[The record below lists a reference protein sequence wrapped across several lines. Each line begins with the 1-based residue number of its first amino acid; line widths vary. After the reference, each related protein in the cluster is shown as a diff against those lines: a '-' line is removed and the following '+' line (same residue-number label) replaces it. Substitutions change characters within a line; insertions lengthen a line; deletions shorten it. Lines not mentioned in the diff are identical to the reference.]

1 MIVKSYELK
10 KTKIDNIRFFLL
22 HGKNSGLINET
33 IKNDLKVRL
42 SKNIYNYDETEILN
56 NPSQI
61 RETILNKSFF
71 ENDKLI
77 IISRAT
83 DKISKIIEEIVDLNS
98 PETSIVLISETL
110 EKKSK
115 IRNLFEKNKNTICVA
130 FYEDNNLTLNK
141 IAFDFFK
148 QKKISISQ
156 QNINLIVERSSGN
169 RINLTNEL
177 KKIEN
182 FSINKKIVSTK
193 DLIKLTNLAENYDYT
208 NLVNCS
214 LAKNKKKTINIL
226 NENNLLKKDCIIILR
241 IFLNKLKRLLKIFS
255 NSEINRN
262 IDSTISSFKPPIF
275 WKEKDIVKQQINV
288 LSYQKIQDLLTKTN
302 NIELLVKKNPSISIN
317 LVNNFILEQ
326 CDEANNSI

>member
-182 FSINKKIVSTK
+182 FSINKKIISTE

-226 NENNLLKKDCIIILR
+226 NENNFSNEDCIIILR
-241 IFLNKLKRLLKIFS
+241 VFLNKLKRLLKIFS

>member
-226 NENNLLKKDCIIILR
+226 NENNLSNEDCIIILR

>member
-214 LAKNKKKTINIL
+214 LAKNKKKTMNIL
-226 NENNLLKKDCIIILR
+226 NENNLSNEDSIIILR
-241 IFLNKLKRLLKIFS
+241 FFLNKLKRLLKIFS

>member
-98 PETSIVLISETL
+98 PEISIVLISETL

-115 IRNLFEKNKNTICVA
+115 VRNFFEKNKNTICVA
-130 FYEDNNLTLNK
+130 FYEDNNLTLNR

-214 LAKNKKKTINIL
+214 LAKNKKKTMNIL
-226 NENNLLKKDCIIILR
+226 NENNLSNEDCIIILR

-255 NSEINRN
+255 NSEINKN

-302 NIELLVKKNPSISIN
+302 NIEILVKKNPSISIN

>member
-22 HGKNSGLINET
+22 HGKNSGLINE
-33 IKNDLKVRL
+33 IIENDLKTRL
-42 SKNIYNYDETEILN
+42 SKNVYNYDEIEILN
-56 NPSQI
+56 NSDQFK
-61 RETILNKSFF
+61 ETILNKSFF
-71 ENDKLI
+71 EHDKLI
-77 IISRAT
+77 IISRVT
-83 DKISKIIEEIVDLNS
+83 DKISKIIEEVVDIDM
-98 PETSIVLISETL
+98 PEISIILISEIL

-115 IRNLFEKNKNTICVA
+115 IRNLFEKNKNTICIA

-141 IAFDFFK
+141 IAFAFFK
-148 QKKISISQ
+148 QKKINISQ

-177 KKIEN
+177 RKIEN
-182 FSINKKIVSTK
+182 FAINKKIVSTE

-214 LAKNKKKTINIL
+214 LAKNKKKTMNIL
-226 NENNLLKKDCIIILR
+226 NENNFSNEDCIIILR

-255 NSEINRN
+255 NSEINN
-262 IDSTISSFKPPIF
+262 NVDTAISSYKPPIF

-288 LSYQKIQDLLTKTN
+288 LNYQKIQDLLTKTN

-326 CDEANNSI
+326 CDETNNSI

>member
-214 LAKNKKKTINIL
+214 LAKNKKKTMNIL
-226 NENNLLKKDCIIILR
+226 NENNLSNEDIEDKKR
-241 IFLNKLKRLLKIFS
+241 
-255 NSEINRN
+255 
-262 IDSTISSFKPPIF
+262 
-275 WKEKDIVKQQINV
+275 
-288 LSYQKIQDLLTKTN
+288 
-302 NIELLVKKNPSISIN
+302 
-317 LVNNFILEQ
+317 
-326 CDEANNSI
+326 

>member
-1 MIVKSYELK
+1 MFTNRFSR
-10 KTKIDNIRFFLL
+10 IDVTANPLRIIPKLNKDTRLFITMFE
-22 HGKNSGLINET
+22 SSVLIWFAALNAT
-33 IKNDLKVRL
+33 HNIKN
-42 SKNIYNYDETEILN
+42 IPAPYIA
-56 NPSQI
+56 
-61 RETILNKSFF
+61 FA
-71 ENDKLI
+71 
-77 IISRAT
+77 ISPLFST
-83 DKISKIIEEIVDLNS
+83 DKISKIIEEIIDLNS
-98 PETSIVLISETL
+98 PEISIVLISEIL

-115 IRNLFEKNKNTICVA
+115 VRNLFEKNKNTICVA

-214 LAKNKKKTINIL
+214 LAKNKKKTMNIL
-226 NENNLLKKDCIIILR
+226 NENNLSNEDCIIILR

-255 NSEINRN
+255 NSLLLSLALIILTVQVHILTPASYWFLRLAL
-262 IDSTISSFKPPIF
+262 S
-275 WKEKDIVKQQINV
+275 KQP
-288 LSYQKIQDLLTKTN
+288 L
-302 NIELLVKKNPSISIN
+302 
-317 LVNNFILEQ
+317 
-326 CDEANNSI
+326 

>member
-148 QKKISISQ
+148 QKKIAISQ

-214 LAKNKKKTINIL
+214 LAKNKKKTMNIL
-226 NENNLLKKDCIIILR
+226 NENNLSNEDCIIILR

>member
-1 MIVKSYELK
+1 MIIKSYELK

-214 LAKNKKKTINIL
+214 LDKNKKKTMNIL
-226 NENNLLKKDCIIILR
+226 NENNLSNEDCIIILR

-302 NIELLVKKNPSISIN
+302 NIELLVKKNPSISTNI
-317 LVNNFILEQ
+317 LTNFILEEVTQ
-326 CDEANNSI
+326 TNN

>member
-1 MIVKSYELK
+1 MIIKSYELK

-42 SKNIYNYDETEILN
+42 SKNIYNYDESEILN
-56 NPSQI
+56 NPSQLK
-61 RETILNKSFF
+61 ETILNKSFF

-83 DKISKIIEEIVDLNS
+83 DKISKIIEEIIDLNS
-98 PETSIVLISETL
+98 PEISIVLISETL

-115 IRNLFEKNKNTICVA
+115 VRNLFEKNKNTICVA

-148 QKKISISQ
+148 QKNISISQ

-214 LAKNKKKTINIL
+214 LAKNKKKTMNIL
-226 NENNLLKKDCIIILR
+226 NENNFSNEDCIIILR

-255 NSEINRN
+255 NSEINKN
-262 IDSTISSFKPPIF
+262 IDLAISSFKPPIF

-317 LVNNFILEQ
+317 IVNNFILEQ

>member
-214 LAKNKKKTINIL
+214 LAKNKKKTMNIL
-226 NENNLLKKDCIIILR
+226 NENNLSNEDCIIILR